1 MELLSEEEQ
10 WERLKHWLRTN
21 GPFVLILLAL
31 MLIGFFGWKWW
42 QGRKDE
48 QGLQA
53 GAAYQEIL
61 LTFDQ
66 GKPDQAMALIE
77 TLRTAHPK
85 SPYVGAADLVAARV
99 YVDRNDLAKAVQHLQ
114 RVADGAVDEKL
125 RPIAKLRLA
134 RVQSAQGQYDV
145 ALATLGG
152 PGLAE
157 YEPGRLEARGDVLY
171 AKGDRIAALADY
183 EAARKLL
190 PASQQGEAGV
200 GELLD
205 LKIADLKGPAAAAA
219 EAPAANAATSAETPA
234 ASTP

>member
-42 QGRKDE
+42 QGRADQ
-48 QGLQA
+48 QGLEA

-61 LTFDQ
+61 NSFDQ
-66 GKPDQAMALIE
+66 GKGEQAMTQIE
-77 TLRTAHPK
+77 ALRTAHPK
-85 SPYVGAADLVAARV
+85 SPYVSAADLVAARV

-134 RVQSAQGQYDV
+134 RVQSAQGQYDA

-152 PGLAE
+152 VTHPE
-157 YEPGRLEARGDVLY
+157 YESARLETRGDVLY
-171 AKGDRIAALADY
+171 AKGDRAAALADY
-183 EAARKLL
+183 EAALKAL

-200 GELLD
+200 GELLN
-205 LKIADLKGPAAAAA
+205 LKIADLKGGAAPAAAV
-219 EAPAANAATSAETPA
+219 EAPATTATPA

>member
-42 QGRKDE
+42 QGRNDQ
-48 QGLQA
+48 QGQQA
-53 GAAYQEIL
+53 GVAYQEIL

-66 GKPDQAMALIE
+66 GKPEQAMALIE
-77 TLRTAHPK
+77 SLRSAHPK

-114 RVADGAVDEKL
+114 RVVDGAVDEKL
-125 RPIAKLRLA
+125 KPIAKLRLA

-152 PGLAE
+152 PGVAE
-157 YEPGRLEARGDVLY
+157 YEPARLEARGDVLY
-171 AKGDRIAALADY
+171 AKGDRAAALADY

-190 PASQQGEAGV
+190 PASQQGEDGV
-200 GELLD
+200 GQLLD
-205 LKIADLKGPAAAAA
+205 LKIADLKGPAPAAAV
-219 EAPAANAATSAETPA
+219 EAPAATAATPA

>member
-42 QGRKDE
+42 QNRTDQ
-48 QGLQA
+48 QGLAA
-53 GAAYQEIL
+53 GAAYQAIL
-61 LTFDQ
+61 TTFDQ
-66 GKPDQAMALIE
+66 GKPVEAMAQIE
-77 TLRTAHPK
+77 ALRTAYPK
-85 SPYVGAADLVAARV
+85 SPYVAAADLVAARV
-99 YVDRNDLAKAVQHLQ
+99 YVERNDLAKAVQHLQ
-114 RVADGAVDEKL
+114 RVVDGAVDEKL
-125 RPIAKLRLA
+125 KPIAKLRLA
-134 RVQSAQGQYDV
+134 RVQSAQGQYDA

-152 PGLAE
+152 AGPAE
-157 YEPGRLEARGDVLY
+157 YEPARLETRGDVLY
-171 AKGDRIAALADY
+171 ARGDRAAALADY
-183 EAARKLL
+183 EAARKVL

-205 LKIADLKGPAAAAA
+205 LKIADLKGSAPAAAS
-219 EAPAANAATSAETPA
+219 EAPAAGTATPA